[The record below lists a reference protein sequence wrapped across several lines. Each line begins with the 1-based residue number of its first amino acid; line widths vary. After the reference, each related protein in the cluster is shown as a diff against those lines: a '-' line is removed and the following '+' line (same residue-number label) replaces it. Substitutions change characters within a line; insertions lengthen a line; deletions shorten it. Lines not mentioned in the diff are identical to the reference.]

1 MNHRWTVRLPL
12 HRAATPQAAAV
23 YLPEQA
29 TEMTGPRLG
38 GGRTVTD
45 REGHYRFVTI
55 NPGPYP
61 WGNRYNA

>member
-1 MNHRWTVRLPL
+1 
-12 HRAATPQAAAV
+12 
-23 YLPEQA
+23 
-29 TEMTGPRLG
+29 MTGPRLG

-55 NPGPYP
+55 KPGPYP